1 MRKREILREAMD
13 ALRANTRRT
22 FLTLLGMAWGIAT
35 VVLLL
40 AYGNGF
46 GAAINNIFSSFG
58 AKAVFIFPGR
68 TSLQVGG
75 SKAGREIRLTSQDVD
90 DLRSAVPLILHISR
104 DLDKNFNVQYQT
116 RVANLP
122 INGVDEGAQQI
133 WTLKLQDGRFFTRK
147 EDEAHARVAIL
158 SVDAKDRLFSGAP
171 ALGRSIRISGVS
183 FEVIGLLQPRMQEGD
198 SDINRIVYIPYTAM
212 GALQDNH
219 YLGGIWLDY
228 NGLADEAVVK
238 SVRQTLAVV
247 HGFDPKDERAV
258 FIFDIRKQLKQFVV
272 ITTGL
277 KLLLGF
283 IGTLTLGIG
292 GIGLMNI
299 MLVAVAQRTREI
311 GMAKALGLRRRDI
324 LFQFLSEALLITAA
338 GGVLGMALS
347 YVAAFSLGSLTF
359 YSAMAKY
366 ASTGDIRLAVSP
378 EVLLI
383 STAILGVVGIVSGLI
398 PALRAANLDPIEA
411 LRYE

>member
-1 MRKREILREAMD
+1 MKKREILNEAME

-22 FLTLLGMAWGIAT
+22 LLTLLGMAWGIAT

-46 GAAINNIFSSFG
+46 GTAVNNIFSSYG
-58 AKAVFIFPGR
+58 SKAVGIFPGR

-75 SKAGREIRLTSQDVD
+75 SKAGRQIRLTSDDVEN
-90 DLRSAVPLILHISR
+90 LRSTVPLILHISR
-104 DLDKNFNVQYQT
+104 ELDESFNVQNQD

-122 INGVDEGAQQI
+122 VTGIDPGAQQI
-133 WTLKLQDGRFFTRK
+133 WALQLADGRFFTQQ
-147 EDEAHARVAIL
+147 ESHMHARVAIL
-158 SVDAKDRLFSGAP
+158 GVDAKDKLFSGTP
-171 ALGRSIRISGVS
+171 ALGQSIRISGVS
-183 FEVIGLLQPRMQEGD
+183 FTVIGLLQPRMQEGD
-198 SDINRIVYIPYTAM
+198 NDINRIVYIPYSAM
-212 GALQDNH
+212 GALQDNQ

-228 NGLADEAVVK
+228 NGLANEAVVK
-238 SVRQTLAVV
+238 GVRDSLALL
-247 HGFDPKDERAV
+247 HGYDPKDQRAV
-258 FIFDIRKQLKQFVV
+258 FIFDLRKQLNQFVI

-299 MLVAVAQRTREI
+299 MLVAVSQRTREI

-338 GGVLGMALS
+338 GGLLGVVLS
-347 YVAAFSLGSLTF
+347 YIAAYSIGSLTF

-366 ASTGDIRLAVSP
+366 ASAGDIHLLVSP
-378 EVLLI
+378 QTLLI
-383 STAILGVVGIVSGLI
+383 ATAILGAVGIVSGII
-398 PALRAANLDPIEA
+398 PAIRAANLDPIEA

>member
-1 MRKREILREAMD
+1 MSKREILNEALE
-13 ALRANTRRT
+13 ALRWNTRRS

-46 GAAINNIFSSFG
+46 GTAINNIFSSYG
-58 AKAVFIFPGR
+58 AKAVGIFPGR

-75 SKAGREIRLTSQDVD
+75 SKAGRAIRLTSDDVD
-90 DLRSAVPLILHISR
+90 ALRGSVPLILHISR
-104 DLDKNFNVQYQT
+104 ELDKNFNVQNQD
-116 RVANLP
+116 RVANVP
-122 INGVDEGAQQI
+122 ITGIDPGAEQI
-133 WTLKLQDGRFFTRK
+133 WALKLAEGRFFTPR
-147 EDEAHARVAIL
+147 ESQMHARVAVL
-158 SVDAKDRLFSGAP
+158 SNDIKEKLFSGAP
-171 ALGRSIRISGVS
+171 ALGHTIRISGVS
-183 FEVIGLLQPRMQEGD
+183 FEVIGLLQIRMQEGND
-198 SDINRIVYIPYTAM
+198 DINRIVYIPYTSM
-212 GALQDNH
+212 GALQDNR

-238 SVRQTLAVV
+238 SVRDTLALV
-247 HGFDPKDERAV
+247 HGFDPKDQRALY
-258 FIFDIRKQLKQFVV
+258 IFDLRKQLKQFVV

-299 MLVAVAQRTREI
+299 MLVAVSQRTREI

-324 LFQFLSEALLITAA
+324 LLQFLSEALLITAA
-338 GGVLGMALS
+338 GGVLGMILS
-347 YVAAFSLGSLTF
+347 YVAAYSIGSLTF
-359 YSAMAKY
+359 YSAMAKH
-366 ASTGDIRLAVSP
+366 ASAGDIHLVVSWN
-378 EVLLI
+378 VLLI
-383 STAILGVVGIVSGLI
+383 ATAILGAVGLVSGLV
-398 PALRAANLDPIEA
+398 PAIRASNLDPIEA

>member
-1 MRKREILREAMD
+1 MKKREILQEAVA
-13 ALRANTRRT
+13 ALRANTRRS

-46 GAAINNIFSSFG
+46 GVAINNIFSNFG
-58 AKAVFIFPGR
+58 SKAIAVFPGR

-75 SKAGREIRLTSQDVD
+75 SKAGRQIRLTSADVEA
-90 DLRSAVPLILHISR
+90 LRSSVPLIQNISR
-104 DLDKNFNVQYQT
+104 QLDENFNVQSQD

-122 INGVDEGAQQI
+122 VSGIDPGAQQI
-133 WTLKLQDGRFFTRK
+133 WALKLAEGRFFTQQ
-147 EDEAHARVAIL
+147 ENQMQSRVAIL
-158 SVDAKDRLFSGAP
+158 TPDASDKLFSGAP
-171 ALGRSIRISGVS
+171 ALGRSIRISGMS

-198 SDINRIVYIPYTAM
+198 SDINKNIYIPYTSM
-212 GALQDNH
+212 GALADNQ
-219 YLGGIWLDY
+219 YLGGMWLDY
-228 NGLADEAVVK
+228 SGVADEAVVK
-238 SVRQTLAVV
+238 SVRDTLAQI
-247 HGFDPKDERAV
+247 HGFDPKDQRAV
-258 FIFDIRKQLKQFVV
+258 FIFDIRKQLKQFVI

-277 KLLLGF
+277 KVLLGF

-324 LFQFLSEALLITAA
+324 LLQFLSEALLITAA
-338 GGVLGMALS
+338 GGVLGMMLS
-347 YVAAFSLGSLTF
+347 YAAAYGIGSLTL

-366 ASTGDIRLAVSP
+366 ASAGDIHLLVSLQT
-378 EVLLI
+378 LLI
-383 STAILGVVGIVSGLI
+383 ATGILGVVGVVSGLI
-398 PALRAANLDPIEA
+398 PAIRAANLDPIEA

>member
-1 MRKREILREAMD
+1 MRKREILNEALQ
-13 ALRANTRRT
+13 ALRWNKRRS

-46 GAAINNIFSSFG
+46 GDAINNIFSSYG
-58 AKAVFIFPGR
+58 SKAVGIFPGR

-75 SKAGREIRLTSQDVD
+75 SKAGREIRLTSDDVD
-90 DLRSAVPLILHISR
+90 DLRSSVPLLLHISR
-104 DLDKNFNVQYQT
+104 ELDKNFNVQNQD
-116 RVANLP
+116 RVANVP
-122 INGVDEGAQQI
+122 ITGIDPGAQQI
-133 WTLKLQDGRFFTRK
+133 WALQLADGRFFTRR
-147 EDEAHARVAIL
+147 EDETHARLAVL
-158 SVDAKDRLFSGAP
+158 SNDIKEKLFSGAP
-171 ALGRSIRISGVS
+171 AIGQSIRINGVS
-183 FEVIGLLQPRMQEGD
+183 FEVVGLLQVRMQEGND
-198 SDINRIVYIPYTAM
+198 DINRIVYIPYTAM
-212 GALQDNH
+212 GALQDNR

-228 NGLADEAVVK
+228 NGLADEAVVR
-238 SVRQTLAVV
+238 SVRETLALV
-247 HGFDPKDERAV
+247 HGFNPKDERALY
-258 FIFDIRKQLKQFVV
+258 IFDLRKQLKQFVI

-299 MLVAVAQRTREI
+299 MLVAVSQRTREI

-324 LFQFLSEALLITAA
+324 LLQFLSEALLITAA

-347 YVAAFSLGSLTF
+347 YVAAYSLGSLTF
-359 YSAMAKY
+359 YSAMAKH
-366 ASTGDIRLAVSP
+366 ASAGDIHLAVSLN
-378 EVLLI
+378 VLLVA
-383 STAILGVVGIVSGLI
+383 TAILGVVGIVSGLI
-398 PALRAANLDPIEA
+398 PALRASNLDPIEA

>member
-1 MRKREILREAMD
+1 MKKREILSEALD

-58 AKAVFIFPGR
+58 AKAVAIFPGR

-75 SKAGREIRLTSQDVD
+75 SKAGREIRLTNDDVD
-90 DLRSAVPLILHISR
+90 SLRGSVPLILHISR
-104 DLDKNFNVQYQT
+104 ELDKNLNVQYQT
-116 RVANLP
+116 RMVNVP
-122 INGVDEGAQQI
+122 ITGVDEGAEQI
-133 WTLKLQDGRFFTRK
+133 WALKLLDGRFFTRQ
-147 EDEAHARVAIL
+147 EDQQHARVAIL
-158 SVDAKDRLFSGAP
+158 SVDAKDKLFSGAP
-171 ALGRSIRISGVS
+171 ALGRYIRISGVS

-198 SDINRIVYIPYTAM
+198 SDINRNIYIPYTAM
-212 GALQDNH
+212 GALQDNR

-238 SVRQTLAVV
+238 SVRETLALV
-247 HGFDPKDERAV
+247 HGYDPKDKRAV
-258 FIFDIRKQLKQFVV
+258 FIFDIRKQLKQFVI

-311 GMAKALGLRRRDI
+311 GMAKALGLRRREI
-324 LFQFLSEALLITAA
+324 LLQFLSEALLITAA
-338 GGVLGMALS
+338 GGLLGMALS
-347 YVAAFSLGSLTF
+347 YFAAFTIGSLTF

-366 ASTGDIRLAVSP
+366 ASTGDIHLAVSP
-378 EVLLI
+378 QVLLI
-383 STAILGVVGIVSGLI
+383 ATAILGVVGVVSGLI

>member
-1 MRKREILREAMD
+1 MRKREILNEALQ
-13 ALRANTRRT
+13 ALRWNRRRS

-46 GAAINNIFSSFG
+46 GVAINNIFSSYG
-58 AKAVFIFPGR
+58 SKAVGIFPGR

-75 SKAGREIRLTSQDVD
+75 SKAGRQIRLTSDDVD
-90 DLRSAVPLILHISR
+90 NLRSSVPLLLHISR
-104 DLDKNFNVQYQT
+104 ELDKNFNVQNQD
-116 RVANLP
+116 RVANVP
-122 INGVDEGAQQI
+122 ITGIDPGAQQI
-133 WTLKLQDGRFFTRK
+133 WALKLADGRFFTRR
-147 EDEAHARVAIL
+147 EDETHARVAVL
-158 SVDAKDRLFSGAP
+158 SNDIKEKLFSGAP
-171 ALGRSIRISGVS
+171 AIGQSIRINGVS
-183 FEVIGLLQPRMQEGD
+183 FEVVGLLQVRMQEGND
-198 SDINRIVYIPYTAM
+198 DINRIVYIPYTAM
-212 GALQDNH
+212 GALQDNR

-228 NGLADEAVVK
+228 NGLADEAVVR
-238 SVRQTLAVV
+238 SVRETLALV
-247 HGFDPKDERAV
+247 HGFNPKDERAL
-258 FIFDIRKQLKQFVV
+258 FIFDLRKQLKQFVI

-277 KLLLGF
+277 KVLLGF

-299 MLVAVAQRTREI
+299 MLVAVSQRTREI

-338 GGVLGMALS
+338 GGLLGMALS
-347 YVAAFSLGSLTF
+347 YIAAFTIGSLTF

-366 ASTGDIRLAVSP
+366 ASTADIHLAVSP
-378 EVLLI
+378 EVLVI
-383 STAILGVVGIVSGLI
+383 ATAILGVVGIVSGLI